1 MVLWGEGPLAI
12 GMRLVVITAAVVEA
26 GFGVLLQLLGQVG
39 SWSTGWDV
47 IFVPILWDLQLFYE
61 AHGSGSIG
69 KGRESRLGVRVLDI
83 ILSQDES
90 QCSIH
95 FMFVM

>member
-47 IFVPILWDLQLFYE
+47 IFVPILWISTVLRSTWVWKYWQ
-61 AHGSGSIG
+61 
-69 KGRESRLGVRVLDI
+69 REGIKVGCQSPGHNTQSR
-83 ILSQDES
+83 
-90 QCSIH
+90 
-95 FMFVM
+95 